1 MVVCIIKSREGYLA
15 DVFGTVDV
23 GVPFTFLASDSG

>member
-1 MVVCIIKSREGYLA
+1 VVVCIIKSREGYLA

-23 GVPFTFLASDSG
+23 GVLFASLAF